1 MGLCISMCISQD
13 TTIGEREPPTSLR
26 FPRKKPKPIVITN
39 RPRSIR
45 FHEQNNLFGIIN
57 NE

>member
-13 TTIGEREPPTSLR
+13 TTIGELEPPISVR
-26 FPRKKPKPIVITN
+26 FPRKKPKPIVIVPN

-45 FHEQNNLFGIIN
+45 FHQQN
-57 NE
+57 